1 MKKFVYPL
9 GYALNLQRLAFCF
22 LALFLFGTFS
32 LQARAENA
40 EDCIKIVGV
49 TSASDPARR
58 SQIMKNICKRK
69 VGVMWCHE
77 SGGKELPQAFPSV
90 CRLNGKFYHQ
100 RKMLDPGETHDN
112 YFSLPVHG
120 RIHWAACFDN
130 QFYLKQKDDS
140 GPTYYCDY
148 PKKK

>member
-1 MKKFVYPL
+1 MKKFVYPQ
-9 GYALNLQRLAFCF
+9 GYAPNLQRLAIHF
-22 LALFLFGTFS
+22 LALLLFGTIS
-32 LQARAENA
+32 VQARADNA

-49 TSASDPARR
+49 TSASDPSRR
-58 SQIMKNICKRK
+58 SQIIKNVCKRK

-77 SGGKELPQAFPSV
+77 AVGKELPQAFPSV

-100 RKMLDPGETHDN
+100 RRMLEPGETHDN
-112 YFSLPVHG
+112 YFSLPANG

-130 QFYLKQKDDS
+130 QFYLKQKDPA

-148 PKKK
+148 PKK